1 MRRPW
6 HNRLHC
12 GSALTCYVG
21 RHRCWPTT
29 IRQLV
34 QQSATSSFSE
44 VQCTSTA
51 CNCPTVA
58 LTRSSLLQVAYE
70 SWHIIWAVTGVV
82 GFLVLAFPEA
92 LNIVSGIKARR
103 SGAPQPLRAGGS
115 GAFAKDSPGASA
127 SEDSGSKPVSSYTA
141 TAI

>member
-1 MRRPW
+1 M
-6 HNRLHC
+6 
-12 GSALTCYVG
+12 A
-21 RHRCWPTT
+21 
-29 IRQLV
+29 
-34 QQSATSSFSE
+34 QS
-44 VQCTSTA
+44 
-51 CNCPTVA
+51 VA
-58 LTRSSLLQVAYE
+58 LRFCAHLLCWTAQVLADHKSAAGAADCRVFILKSAPHVDRLQLSRRRSHSFLPPLPQVAYE

-82 GFLVLAFPEA
+82 GFIVLAFPEA

-103 SGAPQPLRAGGS
+103 SGATQPLRAGGS